1 MTHEFLKLVYKNL
14 KNQFDGISKK
24 SWIWI
29 DFFDDEE
36 AGLDYLKEE
45 IEGDADFSYLKEN
58 CDIDEELAFDV
69 ALEISSKLRKNDFF
83 VMCEQFMLE
92 QR

>member
-1 MTHEFLKLVYKNL
+1 MTQEFLKMVYADL
-14 KNQFDGISKK
+14 KKMFEGISKK

-36 AGLDYLKEE
+36 AGLDYLREQ

-58 CDIDEELAFDV
+58 CDIDEDLAFDI
-69 ALEISSKLRKNDFF
+69 ASEISSKLRENDFF
-83 VMCEQFMLE
+83 VMCEQILFE
-92 QR
+92 QK